1 MMEELDGNLLHY
13 TSKGKWV
20 SRKGVMKNGFL
31 ILYNRDTDK
40 KVSHVFIPQT
50 QGINYLGEI
59 ADNVGGFQFD
69 IIIDKDKNWLFSLRT
84 TTSFE
89 ASKWMDAVKL
99 HVGTTIKSIDN
110 DIILPPS
117 ATKMYPTNDSNNFK
131 HNNDENNKNN
141 SNDRDVILHEK
152 QIIKQ
157 VEEAALKAEKEAV
170 RLRLEASRLELEA
183 QEHERQLRIAAEKKR
198 EETEKARIKAELNSK
213 IEEKEKVCMQLQQE
227 AKSVELE
234 TQKLKILLQN
244 QDENKIKQEA
254 LAIALAAKQKADEE
268 YAKLMLKVPNNSNN
282 KWNLKNISKIVIGIS
297 LILFTIILLILR
309 PFSINE
315 SIIAI
320 QPQKESLTSAPPS
333 IIASK
338 KVNNLVNVDK
348 PVVNHF
354 KDLANYDIT
363 ITENFD
369 NYKVFN
375 KSIPSMISEAIIKT
389 LFLPIRLIKGFLR
402 NIFK

>member
-1 MMEELDGNLLHY
+1 
-13 TSKGKWV
+13 
-20 SRKGVMKNGFL
+20 MKNGFL

-59 ADNVGGFQFD
+59 ADSIGGFQFD
-69 IIIDKDKNWLFSLRT
+69 IVIDKEKNWLFSLRT

-99 HVGTTIKSIDN
+99 YVGSNTVKSVDN
-110 DIILPPS
+110 DFMPTS
-117 ATKMYPTNDSNNFK
+117 ASKVYPCNDINNIK
-131 HNNDENNKNN
+131 PINDENNNNN
-141 SNDRDVILHEK
+141 SNDRKVILQEK
-152 QIIKQ
+152 QVIKQ

-183 QEHERQLRIAAEKKR
+183 QEHERQLIIAAEMKR
-198 EETEKARIKAELNSK
+198 EEEEKARIKAELNSK
-213 IEEKEKVCMQLQQE
+213 IEEKEKVRFQLQQE

-244 QDENKIKQEA
+244 QDENKKKQEQ
-254 LAIALAAKQKADEE
+254 LATALAAKQKADEE
-268 YAKLMLKVPNNSNN
+268 YAKLMFKVSSNN
-282 KWNLKNISKIVIGIS
+282 KWNLRNITKIVVGT
-297 LILFTIILLILR
+297 LIILALTIITVLR
-309 PFSINE
+309 SPSINE
-315 SIIAI
+315 SIYMI
-320 QPQKESLTSAPPS
+320 QPQKESQLIPPPS

-338 KVNNLVNVDK
+338 KISNLVNADT
-348 PVVNHF
+348 PVVNQF

-363 ITENFD
+363 ITENVD

-375 KSIPSMISEAIIKT
+375 KSIPTMISEAIIKT
-389 LFLPIRLIKGFLR
+389 LFLPIRLIKGLFR
-402 NIFK
+402 NIFNQKI